1 MGDWG
6 WSMPILAA
14 LLMRGSGADMKC
26 QSGQKNVGII
36 PPTHTF
42 MQAIGSDC
50 QTVPLP
56 SLSLTHN
63 PQTDRLP
70 VVPYHAGLS
79 SIGVATQE

>member
-1 MGDWG
+1 VGDWG

-26 QSGQKNVGII
+26 QSGQKNVGIT
-36 PPTHTF
+36 PPDTQLH
-42 MQAIGSDC
+42 ASDW
-50 QTVPLP
+50 QTAPLP